1 MKRFYFIVNPI
12 SGHANNTKYAED
24 IIALLHKKADVETHM
39 HVLQARGEAE
49 PYAAKLADEI
59 KDDGIIVSV
68 GGDGTFNEIASSLVG
83 KSTPIAII
91 PRGSGNG
98 LARMLR
104 VPTQKALQAEYLL
117 KGHTIKI
124 DNGNFGDRKY
134 FCTAGFGFEACIAF
148 LFDKTG
154 NKKRGRQQYVHHIIK
169 EIFNYKPVE
178 AELEIDGKSLKVQNT
193 TEVSEQ
199 LRGEPG
205 TTFVLK
211 VQRPGEKK
219 TREFKITRR
228 NIKKSALPY
237 YGMYGNAGYI
247 HLTEFIE
254 NCSKDVRKAFINLK
268 EQGAKTLILDLRDNH
283 GGLLTE
289 AVDIVNLFV
298 PKGLTI
304 VETRGKLLAASS
316 KYVTNNEPLDLDVP
330 IVVLVNK
337 ETASAAEIVA
347 GALQDLDRAVI
358 VGNSTFGKGLVQS
371 PRDLPYNGSIKLTTA
386 KYYIPSGRCVQA
398 IDYKKE
404 REAAELYR
412 TTGKRINTKD
422 SIAHKTFHTA
432 GGREVTEGSGVKPDI
447 DVAHDTLSNI
457 VFYLSDDDVLVDW
470 GTRYF
475 QKHPSI
481 PAVRDFALT
490 DADYE
495 DFKDMVKAS
504 GFKYD
509 RLSVKR
515 LEDLTKTM
523 RFEGYYEEAKDL
535 LESLEA
541 KLAHNLDK
549 EMDRKKTD
557 ILKIMSL
564 EVVKRYYYQAGMAE
578 EALKGDKDLE
588 KAIEIVSDQSAYNKI
603 LGKS

>member
-1 MKRFYFIVNPI
+1 MK
-12 SGHANNTKYAED
+12 TKILSLILAL
-24 IIALLHKKADVETHM
+24 ALLVPAHAQNEHSFSVSKNLDIFNSIYRQLDLFYVDSLEADKIVRVGIDAMLNELDPYTSYYPEEDM
-39 HVLQARGEAE
+39 QDLKMMTTGKYGGVGSIIRQRKDSTGVIIFE
-49 PYAAKLADEI
+49 PYPDMPAAE
-59 KDDGIIVSV
+59 V
-68 GGDGTFNEIASSLVG
+68 GLQVGDL
-83 KSTPIAII
+83 
-91 PRGSGNG
+91 
-98 LARMLR
+98 M
-104 VPTQKALQAEYLL
+104 
-117 KGHTIKI
+117 
-124 DNGNFGDRKY
+124 
-134 FCTAGFGFEACIAF
+134 
-148 LFDKTG
+148 
-154 NKKRGRQQYVHHIIK
+154 
-169 EIFNYKPVE
+169 
-178 AELEIDGKSLKVQNT
+178 LEIDGKSLKGQNT
-193 TEVSEQ
+193 SEVSEQ

-588 KAIEIVSDQSAYNKI
+588 KAIEIVSDQSEYNKI

>member
-1 MKRFYFIVNPI
+1 MK
-12 SGHANNTKYAED
+12 TKILSLILAL
-24 IIALLHKKADVETHM
+24 ALLMPAHAQNEHSFSVSKNLDIFNSIYRQLDLFYVDSLEADKIVRVGIDAMLNELDPYTSYYPEEDM
-39 HVLQARGEAE
+39 QDLKMMTTGKYGGVGSIIRQRKDSTGVIIFE
-49 PYAAKLADEI
+49 PYPDMPAAE
-59 KDDGIIVSV
+59 V
-68 GGDGTFNEIASSLVG
+68 GLQVGDL
-83 KSTPIAII
+83 
-91 PRGSGNG
+91 
-98 LARMLR
+98 M
-104 VPTQKALQAEYLL
+104 
-117 KGHTIKI
+117 
-124 DNGNFGDRKY
+124 
-134 FCTAGFGFEACIAF
+134 
-148 LFDKTG
+148 
-154 NKKRGRQQYVHHIIK
+154 
-169 EIFNYKPVE
+169 
-178 AELEIDGKSLKVQNT
+178 LEIDGKSLKGQNT

-515 LEDLTKTM
+515 LEDLKKTM

-588 KAIEIVSDQSAYNKI
+588 KAIEIVSDQSEYNKI

>member
-1 MKRFYFIVNPI
+1 MK
-12 SGHANNTKYAED
+12 TKILSLILAL
-24 IIALLHKKADVETHM
+24 ALLVPAHAQNEHSFSVSKNLDIFNSIYRQLDLFYVDSLEADKIVRVGIDAMLNELDPYTSYYPEEDM
-39 HVLQARGEAE
+39 QDLKMMTTGKYGGVGSIIRQRKDSTGVIIFE
-49 PYAAKLADEI
+49 PYPDMPAAE
-59 KDDGIIVSV
+59 V
-68 GGDGTFNEIASSLVG
+68 GLQVGDL
-83 KSTPIAII
+83 
-91 PRGSGNG
+91 
-98 LARMLR
+98 M
-104 VPTQKALQAEYLL
+104 
-117 KGHTIKI
+117 
-124 DNGNFGDRKY
+124 
-134 FCTAGFGFEACIAF
+134 
-148 LFDKTG
+148 
-154 NKKRGRQQYVHHIIK
+154 
-169 EIFNYKPVE
+169 
-178 AELEIDGKSLKVQNT
+178 LEIDGKSLKGQNT

-205 TTFVLK
+205 TTFMLK

-304 VETRGKLLAASS
+304 VETRGKLSAASS

-358 VGNSTFGKGLVQS
+358 VGNSTYGKGLVQS

-509 RLSVKR
+509 RISVKR
-515 LEDLTKTM
+515 LEDLKKTM

-535 LESLEA
+535 IESLEA

-588 KAIEIVSDQSAYNKI
+588 KAIEIVSDQSEYNKI

>member
-1 MKRFYFIVNPI
+1 MK
-12 SGHANNTKYAED
+12 TKILSLILAL
-24 IIALLHKKADVETHM
+24 ALLVPAHAQNEHSFSVSKNLDIFNSIYRQLDLFYVDSLEADKIVRVGIDAMLNELDPYTSYFPEEDM
-39 HVLQARGEAE
+39 QDLKMMTTGKYGGVGSIIRQRKDSTGVIIFE
-49 PYAAKLADEI
+49 PYPDMPAAE
-59 KDDGIIVSV
+59 V
-68 GGDGTFNEIASSLVG
+68 GLQVGDL
-83 KSTPIAII
+83 
-91 PRGSGNG
+91 
-98 LARMLR
+98 M
-104 VPTQKALQAEYLL
+104 
-117 KGHTIKI
+117 
-124 DNGNFGDRKY
+124 
-134 FCTAGFGFEACIAF
+134 
-148 LFDKTG
+148 
-154 NKKRGRQQYVHHIIK
+154 
-169 EIFNYKPVE
+169 
-178 AELEIDGKSLKVQNT
+178 LEIDGKSLKGQNT

-254 NCSKDVRKAFINLK
+254 DCSKDVRKAFINLK

-509 RLSVKR
+509 RISVKR
-515 LEDLTKTM
+515 LEDLKKTM

-588 KAIEIVSDQSAYNKI
+588 KAIEIVSDQSEYNKI

>member
-1 MKRFYFIVNPI
+1 MK
-12 SGHANNTKYAED
+12 TKILSLILAL
-24 IIALLHKKADVETHM
+24 ALLVPAHAQNEHSFSVSKNLDIFNSIYRQLDLFYVDSLEADKIVRVGIDAMLNELDPYTSYYPEEDM
-39 HVLQARGEAE
+39 QDLKMMTTGKYGGVGSIIRQRKDSTGVIIFE
-49 PYAAKLADEI
+49 PYPDMPAAE
-59 KDDGIIVSV
+59 V
-68 GGDGTFNEIASSLVG
+68 GLQVGDL
-83 KSTPIAII
+83 
-91 PRGSGNG
+91 
-98 LARMLR
+98 M
-104 VPTQKALQAEYLL
+104 
-117 KGHTIKI
+117 
-124 DNGNFGDRKY
+124 
-134 FCTAGFGFEACIAF
+134 
-148 LFDKTG
+148 
-154 NKKRGRQQYVHHIIK
+154 
-169 EIFNYKPVE
+169 
-178 AELEIDGKSLKVQNT
+178 LEIDGKSLKGQNT

-205 TTFVLK
+205 TTFMLK

-515 LEDLTKTM
+515 LEDLKKTM

-588 KAIEIVSDQSAYNKI
+588 KAIEIVSDQSEYNKI

>member
-1 MKRFYFIVNPI
+1 MK
-12 SGHANNTKYAED
+12 TKILSLILAL
-24 IIALLHKKADVETHM
+24 ALLVPAHAQNEHSFSVSKNLDIFNSIYRQLDLFYVDSLEADKIVRVGIDAMLNELDPYTSYYPEEDM
-39 HVLQARGEAE
+39 QDLKMMTTGKYGGVGSIIRQRKDSTGVIIFE
-49 PYAAKLADEI
+49 PYPDMPAAE
-59 KDDGIIVSV
+59 V
-68 GGDGTFNEIASSLVG
+68 GLQVGDL
-83 KSTPIAII
+83 
-91 PRGSGNG
+91 
-98 LARMLR
+98 M
-104 VPTQKALQAEYLL
+104 
-117 KGHTIKI
+117 
-124 DNGNFGDRKY
+124 
-134 FCTAGFGFEACIAF
+134 
-148 LFDKTG
+148 
-154 NKKRGRQQYVHHIIK
+154 
-169 EIFNYKPVE
+169 
-178 AELEIDGKSLKVQNT
+178 LEIDGKSLKGQNT

-304 VETRGKLLAASS
+304 VETRGKLSAASS

-535 LESLEA
+535 IESLEA

-588 KAIEIVSDQSAYNKI
+588 KAIEIVSDQSEYNKI

>member
-1 MKRFYFIVNPI
+1 MK
-12 SGHANNTKYAED
+12 TKILSLILAL
-24 IIALLHKKADVETHM
+24 ALLVPAHAQNEHSFSVSKNLDIFNSIYRQLDLFYVDSLEADKIVRVGIDAMLNELDPYTSYYPEEDM
-39 HVLQARGEAE
+39 QDLKMMTTGKYGGVGSIIRQRKDSTGVIIFE
-49 PYAAKLADEI
+49 PYPDMPAAE
-59 KDDGIIVSV
+59 V
-68 GGDGTFNEIASSLVG
+68 GLQVGDL
-83 KSTPIAII
+83 
-91 PRGSGNG
+91 
-98 LARMLR
+98 M
-104 VPTQKALQAEYLL
+104 
-117 KGHTIKI
+117 
-124 DNGNFGDRKY
+124 
-134 FCTAGFGFEACIAF
+134 
-148 LFDKTG
+148 
-154 NKKRGRQQYVHHIIK
+154 
-169 EIFNYKPVE
+169 
-178 AELEIDGKSLKVQNT
+178 LEIDGKSLKGQNT
-193 TEVSEQ
+193 SEVSEQ

-304 VETRGKLLAASS
+304 VETRGKLSAASS

-515 LEDLTKTM
+515 LEDLKKTM

-588 KAIEIVSDQSAYNKI
+588 KAIEIVSDQSEYNKI

>member
-1 MKRFYFIVNPI
+1 MK
-12 SGHANNTKYAED
+12 TKILSLILAL
-24 IIALLHKKADVETHM
+24 ALLVPAHAQNEHSFSVSKNLDIFNSIYRQLDLFYVDSLEADKIVRVGIDAMLNELDPYTSYYPEEDM
-39 HVLQARGEAE
+39 QDLKMMTTGKYGGVGSIIRQRKDSTGVIIFE
-49 PYAAKLADEI
+49 PYPDMPAAE
-59 KDDGIIVSV
+59 V
-68 GGDGTFNEIASSLVG
+68 GLQVGDL
-83 KSTPIAII
+83 
-91 PRGSGNG
+91 
-98 LARMLR
+98 M
-104 VPTQKALQAEYLL
+104 
-117 KGHTIKI
+117 
-124 DNGNFGDRKY
+124 
-134 FCTAGFGFEACIAF
+134 
-148 LFDKTG
+148 
-154 NKKRGRQQYVHHIIK
+154 
-169 EIFNYKPVE
+169 
-178 AELEIDGKSLKVQNT
+178 LEIDGKSLKGQNT

-298 PKGLTI
+298 SKGLTI
-304 VETRGKLLAASS
+304 VETRGKLSAASS

-515 LEDLTKTM
+515 LEDLKKTM

-588 KAIEIVSDQSAYNKI
+588 KAIEIVSDQSEYNKI

>member
-1 MKRFYFIVNPI
+1 MK
-12 SGHANNTKYAED
+12 TKILSLILAL
-24 IIALLHKKADVETHM
+24 ALLVPAHAQNEHSFSVSKNLDIFNSIYRQLDLFYVDSLEADKIVRVGIDAMLNELDPYTSYYPEEDM
-39 HVLQARGEAE
+39 QDLKMMTTGKYGGVGSIIRQRKDSTGVIIFE
-49 PYAAKLADEI
+49 PYPDMPAAE
-59 KDDGIIVSV
+59 V
-68 GGDGTFNEIASSLVG
+68 GLQVGDL
-83 KSTPIAII
+83 
-91 PRGSGNG
+91 
-98 LARMLR
+98 M
-104 VPTQKALQAEYLL
+104 
-117 KGHTIKI
+117 
-124 DNGNFGDRKY
+124 
-134 FCTAGFGFEACIAF
+134 
-148 LFDKTG
+148 
-154 NKKRGRQQYVHHIIK
+154 
-169 EIFNYKPVE
+169 
-178 AELEIDGKSLKVQNT
+178 LEIDGKSLKGQNT
-193 TEVSEQ
+193 SEVSEQ

-205 TTFVLK
+205 TTFMLK

-515 LEDLTKTM
+515 LEDLKKTM
-523 RFEGYYEEAKDL
+523 RFEGYYEESKDL

-588 KAIEIVSDQSAYNKI
+588 KAIEIVSER
-603 LGKS
+603 

>member
-1 MKRFYFIVNPI
+1 MK
-12 SGHANNTKYAED
+12 TKILSLILAL
-24 IIALLHKKADVETHM
+24 ALLVPAHAQNEHSFSVSKNLDIFNSIYRQLDLFYVDSLEADKIVRVGIDAMLNELDPYTSYYPEEDM
-39 HVLQARGEAE
+39 QDLKMMTTGKYGGVGSIIRQRKDSTGVIIFE
-49 PYAAKLADEI
+49 PYPDMPAAE
-59 KDDGIIVSV
+59 V
-68 GGDGTFNEIASSLVG
+68 GLQVGDL
-83 KSTPIAII
+83 
-91 PRGSGNG
+91 
-98 LARMLR
+98 M
-104 VPTQKALQAEYLL
+104 
-117 KGHTIKI
+117 
-124 DNGNFGDRKY
+124 
-134 FCTAGFGFEACIAF
+134 
-148 LFDKTG
+148 
-154 NKKRGRQQYVHHIIK
+154 
-169 EIFNYKPVE
+169 
-178 AELEIDGKSLKVQNT
+178 LEIDGKSLKGQNT

-205 TTFVLK
+205 TTFMLK

-304 VETRGKLLAASS
+304 VETRGKLSAASS

-504 GFKYD
+504 GFKYE

-549 EMDRKKTD
+549 EMDRKKAD

-588 KAIEIVSDQSAYNKI
+588 KAIEIVSDQSEYNKI

>member
-1 MKRFYFIVNPI
+1 MK
-12 SGHANNTKYAED
+12 TKILSLILAL
-24 IIALLHKKADVETHM
+24 ALLMPAHAQNEHSFSVSKNLDIFNSIYRQLDLFYVDSLEADKIVRVGIDAMLNELDPYTSYYPEEDM
-39 HVLQARGEAE
+39 QDLKMMTTGKYGGVGSIIRQRKDSTGVIIFE
-49 PYAAKLADEI
+49 PYPDMPAAE
-59 KDDGIIVSV
+59 V
-68 GGDGTFNEIASSLVG
+68 GLQVGDL
-83 KSTPIAII
+83 
-91 PRGSGNG
+91 
-98 LARMLR
+98 M
-104 VPTQKALQAEYLL
+104 
-117 KGHTIKI
+117 
-124 DNGNFGDRKY
+124 
-134 FCTAGFGFEACIAF
+134 
-148 LFDKTG
+148 
-154 NKKRGRQQYVHHIIK
+154 
-169 EIFNYKPVE
+169 
-178 AELEIDGKSLKVQNT
+178 LEIDGKSLKGQNT

-304 VETRGKLLAASS
+304 VETRGKLSAASS

-515 LEDLTKTM
+515 LEDLKKTM

-535 LESLEA
+535 IESLEA

-549 EMDRKKTD
+549 EMDRKKAD

-588 KAIEIVSDQSAYNKI
+588 KAIEIVSDQSEYNKI

>member
-1 MKRFYFIVNPI
+1 MK
-12 SGHANNTKYAED
+12 TKILSLILAL
-24 IIALLHKKADVETHM
+24 ALLVPAHAQNEHSFSVSKNLDIFNSIYRQLDLFYVDSLEADKIVRVGIDAMLNELDPYTSYYPEEDM
-39 HVLQARGEAE
+39 QDLKMMTTGKYGGVGSIIRQRKDSTGVIIFE
-49 PYAAKLADEI
+49 PYPDMPAAE
-59 KDDGIIVSV
+59 V
-68 GGDGTFNEIASSLVG
+68 GLQVGDL
-83 KSTPIAII
+83 
-91 PRGSGNG
+91 
-98 LARMLR
+98 M
-104 VPTQKALQAEYLL
+104 
-117 KGHTIKI
+117 
-124 DNGNFGDRKY
+124 
-134 FCTAGFGFEACIAF
+134 
-148 LFDKTG
+148 
-154 NKKRGRQQYVHHIIK
+154 
-169 EIFNYKPVE
+169 
-178 AELEIDGKSLKVQNT
+178 LEIDGKSLKGQNT
-193 TEVSEQ
+193 SEVSEQ

-205 TTFVLK
+205 TTFMLK

-304 VETRGKLLAASS
+304 VETRGKLSAASS

-515 LEDLTKTM
+515 LEDLKKTM

-588 KAIEIVSDQSAYNKI
+588 KAIEIVSDQSEYNKI

>member
-1 MKRFYFIVNPI
+1 MK
-12 SGHANNTKYAED
+12 TKILSLILAL
-24 IIALLHKKADVETHM
+24 ALLVPAHAQNEHSFSVSKNLDIFNSIYRQLDLFYVDSLEADKIVRVGIDAMLNELDPYTSYYPEEDM
-39 HVLQARGEAE
+39 QDLKMMTTGKYGGVGSIIRQRKDSTGVIIFE
-49 PYAAKLADEI
+49 PYPDMPAAE
-59 KDDGIIVSV
+59 V
-68 GGDGTFNEIASSLVG
+68 GLQVGDL
-83 KSTPIAII
+83 
-91 PRGSGNG
+91 
-98 LARMLR
+98 M
-104 VPTQKALQAEYLL
+104 
-117 KGHTIKI
+117 
-124 DNGNFGDRKY
+124 
-134 FCTAGFGFEACIAF
+134 
-148 LFDKTG
+148 
-154 NKKRGRQQYVHHIIK
+154 
-169 EIFNYKPVE
+169 
-178 AELEIDGKSLKVQNT
+178 LEIDGKSLKGQNT
-193 TEVSEQ
+193 SEVSEQ

-535 LESLEA
+535 IESLEA

-588 KAIEIVSDQSAYNKI
+588 KAIEIVSDQSEYNKI

>member
-1 MKRFYFIVNPI
+1 MK
-12 SGHANNTKYAED
+12 TKILSLILAL
-24 IIALLHKKADVETHM
+24 ALLMPAHAQNEHSFSVSKNLDIFNSIYRQLDLFYVDSLEADKIVRVGIDAMLNELDPYTSYYPEEDM
-39 HVLQARGEAE
+39 QDLKMMTTGKYGGVGSIIRQRKDSTGVIIFE
-49 PYAAKLADEI
+49 PYPDMPAAE
-59 KDDGIIVSV
+59 V
-68 GGDGTFNEIASSLVG
+68 GLQVGDL
-83 KSTPIAII
+83 
-91 PRGSGNG
+91 
-98 LARMLR
+98 M
-104 VPTQKALQAEYLL
+104 
-117 KGHTIKI
+117 
-124 DNGNFGDRKY
+124 
-134 FCTAGFGFEACIAF
+134 
-148 LFDKTG
+148 
-154 NKKRGRQQYVHHIIK
+154 
-169 EIFNYKPVE
+169 
-178 AELEIDGKSLKVQNT
+178 LEIDGKSLKGQNT

-347 GALQDLDRAVI
+347 GALQDLDRAVS

-588 KAIEIVSDQSAYNKI
+588 KAIEIVSDQSEYNKI

>member
-1 MKRFYFIVNPI
+1 MK
-12 SGHANNTKYAED
+12 TKILSLILAL
-24 IIALLHKKADVETHM
+24 ALLVPAHAQNEHSFSVSKNLDIFNSIYRQLDLFYVDSLEADKIVRVGIDAMLNELDPYTSYYPEEDM
-39 HVLQARGEAE
+39 QDLKMMTTGKYGGVGSIIRQRKDSTGVIIFE
-49 PYAAKLADEI
+49 PYPDMPAAE
-59 KDDGIIVSV
+59 V
-68 GGDGTFNEIASSLVG
+68 GLQVGDL
-83 KSTPIAII
+83 
-91 PRGSGNG
+91 
-98 LARMLR
+98 M
-104 VPTQKALQAEYLL
+104 
-117 KGHTIKI
+117 
-124 DNGNFGDRKY
+124 
-134 FCTAGFGFEACIAF
+134 
-148 LFDKTG
+148 
-154 NKKRGRQQYVHHIIK
+154 
-169 EIFNYKPVE
+169 
-178 AELEIDGKSLKVQNT
+178 LEIDGKSLKGQNT

-304 VETRGKLLAASS
+304 VETRGKLSAASS

-588 KAIEIVSDQSAYNKI
+588 KAIEIVSDQSEYNKI

>member
-1 MKRFYFIVNPI
+1 MK
-12 SGHANNTKYAED
+12 TKILSLILAL
-24 IIALLHKKADVETHM
+24 ALLMPAHAQNEHSFSVSKNLDIFNSIYRQLDLFYVDSLEADKIVRVGIDAMLNELDPYTSYYPEEDM
-39 HVLQARGEAE
+39 QDLKMMTTGKYGGVGSIIRQRKDSTGVIIFE
-49 PYAAKLADEI
+49 PYPDMPAAE
-59 KDDGIIVSV
+59 V
-68 GGDGTFNEIASSLVG
+68 GLQVGDL
-83 KSTPIAII
+83 
-91 PRGSGNG
+91 
-98 LARMLR
+98 M
-104 VPTQKALQAEYLL
+104 
-117 KGHTIKI
+117 
-124 DNGNFGDRKY
+124 
-134 FCTAGFGFEACIAF
+134 
-148 LFDKTG
+148 
-154 NKKRGRQQYVHHIIK
+154 
-169 EIFNYKPVE
+169 
-178 AELEIDGKSLKVQNT
+178 LEIDGKSLKGQNT
-193 TEVSEQ
+193 SEVSEQ

-515 LEDLTKTM
+515 LEDLKKTM
-523 RFEGYYEEAKDL
+523 RFEGYYEESKDL

-588 KAIEIVSDQSAYNKI
+588 KAIEIVSDQSEYNKI

>member
-1 MKRFYFIVNPI
+1 MK
-12 SGHANNTKYAED
+12 TKILSLILAL
-24 IIALLHKKADVETHM
+24 ALLVPAHAQNEHSFSVSKNLDIFNSIYRQLDLFYVDSLEADKIVRVGIDAMLNELDPYTSYYPEEDM
-39 HVLQARGEAE
+39 QDLKMMTTGKYGGVGSIIRQRKDSTGVIIFE
-49 PYAAKLADEI
+49 PYPDMPAAE
-59 KDDGIIVSV
+59 V
-68 GGDGTFNEIASSLVG
+68 GLQVGDL
-83 KSTPIAII
+83 
-91 PRGSGNG
+91 
-98 LARMLR
+98 M
-104 VPTQKALQAEYLL
+104 
-117 KGHTIKI
+117 
-124 DNGNFGDRKY
+124 
-134 FCTAGFGFEACIAF
+134 
-148 LFDKTG
+148 
-154 NKKRGRQQYVHHIIK
+154 
-169 EIFNYKPVE
+169 
-178 AELEIDGKSLKVQNT
+178 LEIDGNSLKGQNT
-193 TEVSEQ
+193 SEVSEQ

-205 TTFVLK
+205 TTFMLK

-304 VETRGKLLAASS
+304 VETRGKLSAASS

-371 PRDLPYNGSIKLTTA
+371 PRDLPYNGSLKLTTA

-515 LEDLTKTM
+515 LEDLKKTM

-588 KAIEIVSDQSAYNKI
+588 KAIEIVSDQSEYNKI

>member
-1 MKRFYFIVNPI
+1 MK
-12 SGHANNTKYAED
+12 TKILSLILAL
-24 IIALLHKKADVETHM
+24 ALLVPAHAQNEHSFSVSKNLDIFNSIYRQLDLFYVDSLEADKIVRVGIDAMLNELDPYTSYYPEEDM
-39 HVLQARGEAE
+39 QDLKMMTTGKYGGVGSIIRQRKDSTGVIIFE
-49 PYAAKLADEI
+49 PYPDMPAAE
-59 KDDGIIVSV
+59 V
-68 GGDGTFNEIASSLVG
+68 GLQVGDL
-83 KSTPIAII
+83 
-91 PRGSGNG
+91 
-98 LARMLR
+98 M
-104 VPTQKALQAEYLL
+104 
-117 KGHTIKI
+117 
-124 DNGNFGDRKY
+124 
-134 FCTAGFGFEACIAF
+134 
-148 LFDKTG
+148 
-154 NKKRGRQQYVHHIIK
+154 
-169 EIFNYKPVE
+169 
-178 AELEIDGKSLKVQNT
+178 LEIDGKSLKGQNT

-481 PAVRDFALT
+481 PAVCDFALT

-515 LEDLTKTM
+515 LEDLKKTM

-588 KAIEIVSDQSAYNKI
+588 KAIEIVSDQSEYNKI

>member
-1 MKRFYFIVNPI
+1 MK
-12 SGHANNTKYAED
+12 TKILSLTFAL
-24 IIALLHKKADVETHM
+24 ALLVPAHAQNEHSFSVSKNLDIFNSIYRQLDLFYVDSLEADKIVRVGIDAMLNELDPYTSYYPEEDM
-39 HVLQARGEAE
+39 QDLKMMTTGKYGGVGSIIRQRKDSTGVIIFE
-49 PYAAKLADEI
+49 PYPDMPAAE
-59 KDDGIIVSV
+59 V
-68 GGDGTFNEIASSLVG
+68 GLQVGDL
-83 KSTPIAII
+83 
-91 PRGSGNG
+91 
-98 LARMLR
+98 M
-104 VPTQKALQAEYLL
+104 
-117 KGHTIKI
+117 
-124 DNGNFGDRKY
+124 
-134 FCTAGFGFEACIAF
+134 
-148 LFDKTG
+148 
-154 NKKRGRQQYVHHIIK
+154 
-169 EIFNYKPVE
+169 
-178 AELEIDGKSLKVQNT
+178 LEIDGKSLKGQNT

-304 VETRGKLLAASS
+304 VETRGKLSAASS

-509 RLSVKR
+509 RISVKR
-515 LEDLTKTM
+515 LEDLKKTM

-535 LESLEA
+535 IESLEA

-588 KAIEIVSDQSAYNKI
+588 KAIEIVSDQSEYNKI

>member
-1 MKRFYFIVNPI
+1 MCIQLMIKKILSLI
-12 SGHANNTKYAED
+12 LAL
-24 IIALLHKKADVETHM
+24 ALLMPAHAQDEHSFSVSKNLDIFNSIYRQLDLFYVDSLEADKIVRVGIDAMLNELDPYTSYYPEEDM
-39 HVLQARGEAE
+39 QDLKMMTTGKYGGVGSIIRQRKDSTGVIIFE
-49 PYAAKLADEI
+49 PYPDMPAAE
-59 KDDGIIVSV
+59 V
-68 GGDGTFNEIASSLVG
+68 GLQVGDL
-83 KSTPIAII
+83 
-91 PRGSGNG
+91 
-98 LARMLR
+98 M
-104 VPTQKALQAEYLL
+104 
-117 KGHTIKI
+117 
-124 DNGNFGDRKY
+124 
-134 FCTAGFGFEACIAF
+134 
-148 LFDKTG
+148 
-154 NKKRGRQQYVHHIIK
+154 
-169 EIFNYKPVE
+169 
-178 AELEIDGKSLKVQNT
+178 LEIDGKSLKGQNT
-193 TEVSEQ
+193 SEVSEQ

-237 YGMYGNAGYI
+237 YGMYGDAGYI

-268 EQGAKTLILDLRDNH
+268 EQGAKTLVLDLRDNH

-298 PKGLTI
+298 PKGMTI

-422 SIAHKTFHTA
+422 STALKTFHTA

-495 DFKDMVKAS
+495 EFKDMVKAS

-515 LEDLTKTM
+515 LEDLKKIM

-588 KAIEIVSDQSAYNKI
+588 KAIEIVSDQSEYNKI

>member
-1 MKRFYFIVNPI
+1 MK
-12 SGHANNTKYAED
+12 TKILSLILAL
-24 IIALLHKKADVETHM
+24 ALLVPAHAQNEHTFSVSKNLDIFNSIYRQLDLFYVDSLEADKIVRVGIDAMLNELDPYTSYFPEEDM
-39 HVLQARGEAE
+39 QDLKMMTTGKYGGVGSIIRQRKDSTGVIIFE
-49 PYAAKLADEI
+49 PYPDMPAAE
-59 KDDGIIVSV
+59 V
-68 GGDGTFNEIASSLVG
+68 GLQVGDL
-83 KSTPIAII
+83 
-91 PRGSGNG
+91 
-98 LARMLR
+98 M
-104 VPTQKALQAEYLL
+104 
-117 KGHTIKI
+117 
-124 DNGNFGDRKY
+124 
-134 FCTAGFGFEACIAF
+134 
-148 LFDKTG
+148 
-154 NKKRGRQQYVHHIIK
+154 
-169 EIFNYKPVE
+169 
-178 AELEIDGKSLKVQNT
+178 LEIDGKSLKGQNT

-205 TTFVLK
+205 TTFMLK

-268 EQGAKTLILDLRDNH
+268 EKGAKTLILDLRDNH

-304 VETRGKLLAASS
+304 VETRGKLSAASS

-515 LEDLTKTM
+515 LEDLKKTM

-588 KAIEIVSDQSAYNKI
+588 KAIEIVSDQSEYNKI

>member
-1 MKRFYFIVNPI
+1 MK
-12 SGHANNTKYAED
+12 TKILSLILAL
-24 IIALLHKKADVETHM
+24 ALLVPAHAQNEHSFSVSKNLDIFNSIYRQLDLFYVDSLEADKIVRVGIDAMLNELDPYTSYYPEEDM
-39 HVLQARGEAE
+39 QDLKMMTTGKYGGVGSIIRQRKDSTGVIIFE
-49 PYAAKLADEI
+49 PYPDMPAAE
-59 KDDGIIVSV
+59 V
-68 GGDGTFNEIASSLVG
+68 GLQVGDL
-83 KSTPIAII
+83 
-91 PRGSGNG
+91 
-98 LARMLR
+98 M
-104 VPTQKALQAEYLL
+104 
-117 KGHTIKI
+117 
-124 DNGNFGDRKY
+124 
-134 FCTAGFGFEACIAF
+134 
-148 LFDKTG
+148 
-154 NKKRGRQQYVHHIIK
+154 
-169 EIFNYKPVE
+169 
-178 AELEIDGKSLKVQNT
+178 LEIDGKSLKGQNT

-247 HLTEFIE
+247 YLTEFIE

-304 VETRGKLLAASS
+304 VETRGKLSAASS

-588 KAIEIVSDQSAYNKI
+588 KAIEIVSDQSEYNKI
-603 LGKS
+603 LGKI

>member
-1 MKRFYFIVNPI
+1 MK
-12 SGHANNTKYAED
+12 TKILSLILAL
-24 IIALLHKKADVETHM
+24 ALLVPAHAQNEHSFSVSKNLDIFNSIYRQLDLFYVDSLEADKIVRVGIDAMLNELDPYTSYFPEEDM
-39 HVLQARGEAE
+39 QDLKMMTTGKYGGVGSIIRQRKDSTGVIIFE
-49 PYAAKLADEI
+49 PYPDMPAAE
-59 KDDGIIVSV
+59 V
-68 GGDGTFNEIASSLVG
+68 GLQVGDL
-83 KSTPIAII
+83 
-91 PRGSGNG
+91 
-98 LARMLR
+98 M
-104 VPTQKALQAEYLL
+104 
-117 KGHTIKI
+117 
-124 DNGNFGDRKY
+124 
-134 FCTAGFGFEACIAF
+134 
-148 LFDKTG
+148 
-154 NKKRGRQQYVHHIIK
+154 
-169 EIFNYKPVE
+169 
-178 AELEIDGKSLKVQNT
+178 LEIDGKSLKGQNT
-193 TEVSEQ
+193 SEVSEQ

-205 TTFVLK
+205 TTFMLK

-254 NCSKDVRKAFINLK
+254 DCSKDVRKAFINLK

-304 VETRGKLLAASS
+304 VETRGKLSAASS

-523 RFEGYYEEAKDL
+523 RFEGYYEDAKDL

-588 KAIEIVSDQSAYNKI
+588 KAIEIVSDQSEYNKI

>member
-1 MKRFYFIVNPI
+1 MK
-12 SGHANNTKYAED
+12 TKILSLILAL
-24 IIALLHKKADVETHM
+24 ALLVPAHAQNEHSFSVSKNLDIFNSIYRQLDLFYVDSLEADKIVRVGIDAMLNELDPYTSYFPEEDM
-39 HVLQARGEAE
+39 QDLKMMTTGKYGGVGSIIRQRKDSTGVIIFE
-49 PYAAKLADEI
+49 PYPDMPAAE
-59 KDDGIIVSV
+59 V
-68 GGDGTFNEIASSLVG
+68 GLQVGDL
-83 KSTPIAII
+83 
-91 PRGSGNG
+91 
-98 LARMLR
+98 M
-104 VPTQKALQAEYLL
+104 
-117 KGHTIKI
+117 
-124 DNGNFGDRKY
+124 
-134 FCTAGFGFEACIAF
+134 
-148 LFDKTG
+148 
-154 NKKRGRQQYVHHIIK
+154 
-169 EIFNYKPVE
+169 
-178 AELEIDGKSLKVQNT
+178 LEIDGKSLKGQNT

-304 VETRGKLLAASS
+304 VETRGKLSAASS

-588 KAIEIVSDQSAYNKI
+588 KAIEIVSDQSEYNKI

>member
-1 MKRFYFIVNPI
+1 MK
-12 SGHANNTKYAED
+12 TKILLLILAL
-24 IIALLHKKADVETHM
+24 ALLVPAHAQNEHSFSVSKNLDIFNSIYRQLDLFYVDSLEADKIVRVGIDAMLNELDPYTSYYPEEDM
-39 HVLQARGEAE
+39 QDLKMMTTGKYGGVGSIIRQRKDSTGVIIFE
-49 PYAAKLADEI
+49 PYPDMPAAE
-59 KDDGIIVSV
+59 V
-68 GGDGTFNEIASSLVG
+68 GLQVGDL
-83 KSTPIAII
+83 
-91 PRGSGNG
+91 
-98 LARMLR
+98 M
-104 VPTQKALQAEYLL
+104 
-117 KGHTIKI
+117 
-124 DNGNFGDRKY
+124 
-134 FCTAGFGFEACIAF
+134 
-148 LFDKTG
+148 
-154 NKKRGRQQYVHHIIK
+154 
-169 EIFNYKPVE
+169 
-178 AELEIDGKSLKVQNT
+178 LEIDGKSLKGQNT

-304 VETRGKLLAASS
+304 VETRGKLSAASS

-588 KAIEIVSDQSAYNKI
+588 KAIEIVSDQSEYNKI

>member
-1 MKRFYFIVNPI
+1 MK
-12 SGHANNTKYAED
+12 TKILSLILAL
-24 IIALLHKKADVETHM
+24 ALLVPAHAQNEHSFSVSKNLDIFNSIYRQLDLFYVDS
-39 HVLQARGEAE
+39 LEAE
-49 PYAAKLADEI
+49 KIVRVGIDAMLNELDPYTSYYPEEDMQDLKMMTTGKYGGVGSIIRQRKDSTGVIIFEPYPDMPAAE
-59 KDDGIIVSV
+59 V
-68 GGDGTFNEIASSLVG
+68 GLQVGDL
-83 KSTPIAII
+83 
-91 PRGSGNG
+91 
-98 LARMLR
+98 M
-104 VPTQKALQAEYLL
+104 
-117 KGHTIKI
+117 
-124 DNGNFGDRKY
+124 
-134 FCTAGFGFEACIAF
+134 
-148 LFDKTG
+148 
-154 NKKRGRQQYVHHIIK
+154 
-169 EIFNYKPVE
+169 
-178 AELEIDGKSLKVQNT
+178 LEIDGKSLKGQNT

-254 NCSKDVRKAFINLK
+254 DCSKDVRKAFINLK

-304 VETRGKLLAASS
+304 VETRGKLSAASS

-358 VGNSTFGKGLVQS
+358 VGNSTYGKGLVQS

-515 LEDLTKTM
+515 LEDLKKTM

-588 KAIEIVSDQSAYNKI
+588 KAIEIVSDQSEYNKI